1 MSTNYDG
8 LTVNKWP
15 GTWSPTGDHPIVLDR
30 EIRGGLRFVSG
41 DQGDRL
47 TDIPGQRLQEGMI
60 AYLKT
65 GYTDNGIEFKSN
77 TYYQF
82 NLLEGQTRNTST
94 GSLPNAVSNWA
105 EFSSGSGGGGG
116 GQGVNGSAFITDVQ
130 PQNTAESV
138 GEKVFSS
145 EGQVLDSCSTTT
157 DLVRVS
163 VLALPGN
170 TNYKPQLTVNG
181 VAVPV
186 LNSQPDAPLFR
197 GTIDI
202 DLQGETSL
210 VILHEDGASHTV
222 TVTRDFP
229 PVIQSASFTG
239 GYPGSQTELKAGDT
253 FDLRIT
259 SDQAVNRIEIENYG
273 ALTSQTFNVNT
284 LTEHTVTVTIANRGN
299 TTTALGAKIRV
310 QKPSG
315 AWSEYFL
322 TEDQGSVDG
331 INLVNLNN
339 THPSI
344 IIGVISYPINQSA
357 LKNTEVATVNNSITN
372 FDTVQYSSP
381 NNEIAVNLDTQYQ
394 PEKGVY
400 RLAGTY
406 NVSTNNFRV
415 TANRAANNASFT
427 ANAVVKIANVSPTVS
442 ISILGNPARLR
453 SGGNDGTSPQNYTIS
468 ISSNQQLSSAPT
480 LTAPAGTWQGAGFSG
495 GPSTWTRTLQIS
507 DNDPKGSFNF
517 AGLSAI
523 GLSGLEQNSINSG
536 QTYTLGGFVSRNI
549 PLEAFQNE
557 ATFNVPVVTYSKVT
571 VSWSFNPN
579 VATRAAVDSLP
590 PVFRSWCL
598 VSPIDQ
604 SPVKVRILDD
614 SYSSSTQQSIITI
627 QETV

>member
-1 MSTNYDG
+1 MTTNYDG

-65 GYTDNGIEFKSN
+65 GYTDNGVEFKSN

-94 GSLPNAVSNWA
+94 GSLPNSVSNWE

-116 GQGVNGSAFITDVQ
+116 PGVNGSAFITDIQ
-130 PQNTAESV
+130 PQDSDQSV

-145 EGQVLDSCSTTT
+145 DGQVLDSCSTTT

-163 VLALPGN
+163 ILALPGN

-181 VAVPV
+181 TVVTGLV
-186 LNSQPDAPLFR
+186 SQADAPLFR
-197 GTIDI
+197 GTVDV
-202 DLQGETSL
+202 DLQGGDSV
-210 VILHEDGASHTV
+210 VILHEDGASHTT
-222 TVTRDFP
+222 TVNRDLP
-229 PVIQSASFTG
+229 PVIQSAVFTG
-239 GYPGSQTELKAGDT
+239 GYPNGQNELKAGDV
-253 FDLRIT
+253 FDLRVT
-259 SDQAVNRIEIENYG
+259 SDLPVNKIEISNYG
-273 ALTSQTFNVNT
+273 ALSAQTFNVT
-284 LTEHTVTVTIANRGN
+284 ALTEHTITVTIANRG
-299 TTTALGAKIRV
+299 TTTTPYGAKIRV

-322 TEDQGSVDG
+322 TEVQGSTDGVD
-331 INLVNLNN
+331 LLYLNN
-339 THPSI
+339 TYPTI
-344 IIGVISYPINQSA
+344 TIGTISYPLNQTA
-357 LKNTEVATVNNSITN
+357 LKDSETATLNNTVTD
-372 FDTVQYSSP
+372 FDTILYSSP
-381 NNEIAVNLDTQYQ
+381 TGELSPNLPSEYQTAKAVSRVSGN
-394 PEKGVY
+394 
-400 RLAGTY
+400 Y
-406 NVSTNNFRV
+406 NISTNNIRI
-415 TANRAANNASFT
+415 TATRTANNATST
-427 ANAVVKIANVSPTVS
+427 ANAVVKIAHSAPTVS
-442 ISILGNPARLR
+442 ITISGNPSRLR
-453 SGGNDGTSPQNYTIS
+453 SGGNDGTSPQNYIIS
-468 ISSNQQLSSAPT
+468 INSNQQLKSAPT
-480 LTAPAGTWQGAGFSG
+480 LTAPAGTWQGAGFAG
-495 GPSTWTRTLQIS
+495 GPTTWTRTLQIS
-507 DNDPKGSFNF
+507 DNDPKGSYNF

-523 GLSGLEQNSINSG
+523 NLSGVEQNSINSG

-557 ATFNVPVVTYSKVT
+557 AVFNVPVVTYSKVT
-571 VSWSFNPN
+571 ISWSFNAN
-579 VATRAAVDSLP
+579 VATRQVVDSVP

-604 SPVKVRILDD
+604 SPVTIRILDD
-614 SYSSSTQQSIITI
+614 SYNASTQQSIITI

>member
-1 MSTNYDG
+1 MTTNYDG

-65 GYTDNGIEFKSN
+65 GYTDNGVEFKSN

-94 GSLPNAVSNWA
+94 GSLPNSVSNWE

-116 GQGVNGSAFITDVQ
+116 PGVNGSAFITDIQ
-130 PQNTAESV
+130 PQDSDQSV

-145 EGQVLDSCSTTT
+145 DGQVLDSCSTTT

-163 VLALPGN
+163 ILALPGN

-181 VAVPV
+181 TVVTGLV
-186 LNSQPDAPLFR
+186 SQADAPLFR
-197 GTIDI
+197 GTVDV
-202 DLQGETSL
+202 DLQGGDSV
-210 VILHEDGASHTV
+210 VILHEDGASHTT
-222 TVTRDFP
+222 TVNRDLP
-229 PVIQSASFTG
+229 PVIQSAVFTG
-239 GYPGSQTELKAGDT
+239 GYPNGQNELKAGDV
-253 FDLRIT
+253 FDLRVT
-259 SDQAVNRIEIENYG
+259 SDLPVNKIEISNYG
-273 ALTSQTFNVNT
+273 ALSAQTFNVT
-284 LTEHTVTVTIANRGN
+284 ALTEHTITVTIANRG
-299 TTTALGAKIRV
+299 TTTTPYGAKIRV

-322 TEDQGSVDG
+322 TEVQGSTDGVD
-331 INLVNLNN
+331 LLYLNN
-339 THPSI
+339 TYPTI
-344 IIGVISYPINQSA
+344 TIGAISYPLNQTA
-357 LKNTEVATVNNSITN
+357 LKDSETATLNNTVTD
-372 FDTVQYSSP
+372 FDTILYSSP
-381 NNEIAVNLDTQYQ
+381 TGELSPNLPSEYQTAKAVSRVSGN
-394 PEKGVY
+394 
-400 RLAGTY
+400 Y
-406 NVSTNNFRV
+406 NISTNNIRI
-415 TANRAANNASFT
+415 TATRTANNATST
-427 ANAVVKIANVSPTVS
+427 ANAVVKIAHSAPTVS
-442 ISILGNPARLR
+442 ITISGNPSRLR
-453 SGGNDGTSPQNYTIS
+453 SGGNDGTSPQNYIIS
-468 ISSNQQLSSAPT
+468 INSNQQLKSAPT
-480 LTAPAGTWQGAGFSG
+480 LTAPAGTWQGAGFAG
-495 GPSTWTRTLQIS
+495 GPTTWTRTLQIS
-507 DNDPKGSFNF
+507 DNDPKGSYNF

-523 GLSGLEQNSINSG
+523 NLSGVEQNSINSG

-557 ATFNVPVVTYSKVT
+557 AVFNVPVVTYSKVT
-571 VSWSFNPN
+571 ISWSFNAN
-579 VATRAAVDSLP
+579 VATRQVVDSVP

-604 SPVKVRILDD
+604 SPVTIRILDD
-614 SYSSSTQQSIITI
+614 SYNASTQQSIITI

>member
-1 MSTNYDG
+1 MTTNYDG

-65 GYTDNGIEFKSN
+65 GYTDNGVEFKSN

-94 GSLPNAVSNWA
+94 GSLPNSVSNWE

-116 GQGVNGSAFITDVQ
+116 PGVNGSAFITDIQ
-130 PQNTAESV
+130 PQDSDQSV

-145 EGQVLDSCSTTT
+145 DGQVLDSCSTTT

-163 VLALPGN
+163 ILALPGN

-181 VAVPV
+181 TVVTGLV
-186 LNSQPDAPLFR
+186 SQADAPLFR
-197 GTIDI
+197 GTVDV
-202 DLQGETSL
+202 DLQGGDSV
-210 VILHEDGASHTV
+210 VILHEDGASHTT
-222 TVTRDFP
+222 TVNRDLP
-229 PVIQSASFTG
+229 PVIQSAVFTG
-239 GYPGSQTELKAGDT
+239 GYPNGQNELKAGDV
-253 FDLRIT
+253 FDLRVT
-259 SDQAVNRIEIENYG
+259 SDLPVNKIEISNYG
-273 ALTSQTFNVNT
+273 ALSSQTFNVT
-284 LTEHTVTVTIANRGN
+284 ALTEHTITVTIANRG
-299 TTTALGAKIRV
+299 TTTTPYGAKIRV

-322 TEDQGSVDG
+322 TEVQGSTDGVD
-331 INLVNLNN
+331 LLYLNN
-339 THPSI
+339 TYPTI
-344 IIGVISYPINQSA
+344 TIGAISYPLNQTA
-357 LKNTEVATVNNSITN
+357 LKDSETATLNNTVTD
-372 FDTVQYSSP
+372 FDTILYSSP
-381 NNEIAVNLDTQYQ
+381 TGELSPNLPSEYQTAKAVSRVSGN
-394 PEKGVY
+394 
-400 RLAGTY
+400 Y
-406 NVSTNNFRV
+406 NISTNNIRI
-415 TANRAANNASFT
+415 TATRTANNATST
-427 ANAVVKIANVSPTVS
+427 ANAVVKIAHSAPTVS
-442 ISILGNPARLR
+442 ITISGNPSRLR
-453 SGGNDGTSPQNYTIS
+453 SGGNDGTSPQNYIIS
-468 ISSNQQLSSAPT
+468 INSNQQLKSAPT
-480 LTAPAGTWQGAGFSG
+480 LTAPAGTWQGAGFAG
-495 GPSTWTRTLQIS
+495 GPTTWTRTLQIS
-507 DNDPKGSFNF
+507 DNDPKGSYNF

-523 GLSGLEQNSINSG
+523 NLSGVEQNSINSG

-557 ATFNVPVVTYSKVT
+557 AVFNVPVVTYSKVT
-571 VSWSFNPN
+571 ISWSFNAN
-579 VATRAAVDSLP
+579 VATRQVVDSVP

-604 SPVKVRILDD
+604 SPVTIRILDD
-614 SYSSSTQQSIITI
+614 SYNASTQQSIITI

>member
-41 DQGDRL
+41 DQGDKL

-94 GSLPNAVSNWA
+94 GSLPNSVSNWA

-116 GQGVNGSAFITDVQ
+116 PGVNGSAFITDIQ
-130 PQNTAESV
+130 PQDSDQSV

-145 EGQVLDSCSTTT
+145 DGQVLDSCSTTT

-163 VLALPGN
+163 ILALPGN

-181 VAVPV
+181 TVVTGLV
-186 LNSQPDAPLFR
+186 SQSDAPLFR
-197 GTIDI
+197 GTIDV
-202 DLQGETSL
+202 DLQGGDSV
-210 VILHEDGASHTV
+210 VILHEDGASHTT
-222 TVTRDFP
+222 TVNRDLP
-229 PVIQSASFTG
+229 PVIQSAVFTG
-239 GYPGSQTELKAGDT
+239 GYPNGQNELKAGDI
-253 FDLRIT
+253 FDLRVT
-259 SDQAVNRIEIENYG
+259 SDLPVNKIEISNYG
-273 ALTSQTFNVNT
+273 ALSAQTFNVT
-284 LTEHTVTVTIANRGN
+284 SLTEHTITVTIANRGTA
-299 TTTALGAKIRV
+299 TTPYGAKIRV

-322 TEDQGSVDG
+322 TEVQGSTDGVD
-331 INLVNLNN
+331 LLYLNN
-339 THPSI
+339 TYPTI
-344 IIGVISYPINQSA
+344 TIGAISYPLNQTA
-357 LKNTEVATVNNSITN
+357 LKDSETATLNNTVTD
-372 FDTVQYSSP
+372 FDTISYSSP
-381 NNEIAVNLDTQYQ
+381 TGELSPNLPSEYQTAKAVSRVSGN
-394 PEKGVY
+394 
-400 RLAGTY
+400 Y
-406 NVSTNNFRV
+406 NISTNNIRI
-415 TANRAANNASFT
+415 TATRTANNATST
-427 ANAVVKIANVSPTVS
+427 VNAVVKIAHSAPTVS
-442 ISILGNPARLR
+442 ITISGNPSRLR

-468 ISSNQQLSSAPT
+468 INSNQQLKSAPT
-480 LTAPAGTWQGAGFSG
+480 LTAPAGTWQGAGFAG
-495 GPSTWTRTLQIS
+495 GPTTWTRTLQIS
-507 DNDPKGSFNF
+507 DNDPKGSYNF

-523 GLSGLEQNSINSG
+523 NLSGVEQNSINSG

-557 ATFNVPVVTYSKVT
+557 AVFNVPVVTYSKVT
-571 VSWSFNPN
+571 ISWSFNAN
-579 VATRAAVDSLP
+579 VATRQVVDSVP

-604 SPVKVRILDD
+604 SPVTIRILDD
-614 SYSSSTQQSIITI
+614 SYNASTQQSIITI